1 MRWPT
6 GTRTEE
12 DVLTTVQLK
21 SLPGVKPVLVVLLA
35 GLLAGTGCAAAPRT
49 VSGPE
54 ATRPPAAVTAAP
66 AAATATPVAKPAA
79 TATAA
84 PTALPAGKPTA
95 AAATPTVAAK
105 PGAPLVLQVLEPA
118 DESEVT
124 TPSVTVRGVTSAGAV
139 VSVGDDL
146 AEVDAGGAFSAT
158 VTLEEGPNVIE
169 VVASDEDGNV
179 LFQEILIIYE
189 P

>member
-12 DVLTTVQLK
+12 DVLTTVQPK

-54 ATRPPAAVTAAP
+54 ATRSPAAVTAAP
-66 AAATATPVAKPAA
+66 AAATPTPVAKPAA
-79 TATAA
+79 TLV
-84 PTALPAGKPTA
+84 PTSLPAAKPAA

-105 PGAPLVLQVLEPA
+105 PGALLVLQVLEPA

-124 TPSVTVRGVTSAGAV
+124 TPTVTVRGVTSPGAV

-146 AEVDAGGAFSAT
+146 ADVDAGGAFSAT